1 MPTSRA
7 QSGGLCLGKPQRL
20 PTHCPCSQEP
30 LCCEQCGQGTANAA
44 PMSRFPG
51 RELEREPEGM
61 LAWKPWGRRG
71 LESQT
76 WVLLCEVL
84 ISGAA
89 VSDWRRVVL
98 LCPQ

>member
-1 MPTSRA
+1 
-7 QSGGLCLGKPQRL
+7 
-20 PTHCPCSQEP
+20 
-30 LCCEQCGQGTANAA
+30 
-44 PMSRFPG
+44 MSHFPG

-61 LAWKPWGRRG
+61 LALETLGKEG
-71 LESQT
+71 LRVSE
-76 WVLLCEVL
+76 CEVL